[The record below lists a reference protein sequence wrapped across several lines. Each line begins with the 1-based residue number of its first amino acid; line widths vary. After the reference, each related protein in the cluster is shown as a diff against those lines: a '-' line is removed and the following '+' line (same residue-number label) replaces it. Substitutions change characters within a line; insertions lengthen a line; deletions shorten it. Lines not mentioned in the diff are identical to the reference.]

1 MGNIQ
6 ASNQLT
12 PCDAPLPDLELPMI
26 TSIVSCLRGEH
37 GKLDILN
44 LNLALAATGLARDPE
59 SASVKQRAL
68 ELWDEI
74 RRVLWSHLQ
83 IENELVLSWGGEHRA
98 ISDTLLNALKAEF
111 QQMRSAVAVVSG
123 SSSVDD
129 GERRDGVTFA
139 RKLLAVTHVLDSHLE
154 RYEREVLP
162 SILRALF
169 HGGPAKG

>member
-1 MGNIQ
+1 MENIQ

-12 PCDAPLPDLELPMI
+12 PCDAPLPDLEVPMI
-26 TSIVSCLRGEH
+26 TTIVSCLRGEH

-44 LNLALAATGLARDPE
+44 LRMAFAATGLARDPE
-59 SASVKQRAL
+59 SASAKQGAL

-83 IENELVLSWGGEHRA
+83 IENELVLSWGGEHHA
-98 ISDTLLNALKAEF
+98 ISGALLDTLNSEF
-111 QQMRSAVAVVSG
+111 QKMRSAMAAV
-123 SSSVDD
+123 SVDD
-129 GERRDGVTFA
+129 GERGEGVTLG

-162 SILRALF
+162 SILRAVF